1 MATPREADDNPI
13 ELKGRMATVTILRL
27 KSADP
32 DILLRNLD
40 RRLAEAPA
48 MFQGM
53 PVALDVDALDPL
65 PDDAGLNT
73 LIAGL
78 RERGLAPVAVTGQ
91 HEDTLARATRLGLGV
106 MRSGATTASEPPKS
120 APVAAAAAAAVPTRI
135 VTQPVRS
142 GQQVYAR
149 GGDLILLTSVSPGA
163 EVLAD
168 GCIHVYG
175 ALNGRALAGVQGDRA
190 ARIFCRQFNAE
201 LVAIAGHY
209 QISENIEDGDRGR
222 DVQISLQGE
231 ALTIEPL
238 APGS

>member
-1 MATPREADDNPI
+1 MASSREADGSPL

-32 DILLRNLD
+32 ECLLRHLD

-48 MFQGM
+48 MFRGM
-53 PVALDVDALDPL
+53 PVALDLDALDPI
-65 PDDAGLNT
+65 PGDDALGSVV
-73 LIAGL
+73 AGL
-78 RERGLAPVAVTGQ
+78 RERGLAPVAITGG
-91 HEDTLARATRLGLGV
+91 HAEKAPDLASRLGLGV
-106 MRSGATTASEPPKS
+106 IRSGATTASEAPPKP
-120 APVAAAAAAAVPTRI
+120 APAAAPVPTRI

-175 ALNGRALAGVQGDRA
+175 ALNGRALAGVQGDRT

-209 QISENIEDGDRGR
+209 QISENIEEQDRGR
-222 DVQISLQGE
+222 DVQISLQGD
-231 ALTIEPL
+231 ALSIEPL

>member
-1 MATPREADDNPI
+1 MATPSAQADENPI

-27 KSADP
+27 NSGDP
-32 DILLRNLD
+32 KLLLRNLD

-48 MFQGM
+48 MFKGM
-53 PVALDVDALDPL
+53 PVALDLDALDAL
-65 PDDAGLNT
+65 PEDAAFDVL
-73 LIAGL
+73 LAGL

-91 HEDTLARATRLGLGV
+91 HADTLARATRLGLGV
-106 MRSGATTASEPPKS
+106 MRSGATTTSEPPKPAPAS
-120 APVAAAAAAAVPTRI
+120 APAAVPTRI

-209 QISENIEDGDRGR
+209 QISENIEERDRGR

-231 ALTIEPL
+231 ALSIEPL
-238 APGS
+238 APGG